1 MNEQPERV
9 ADSAIIAEQTTHDA
23 NQSSQAAASWAEGSL
38 EPGMAKP
45 DMLTERT
52 PHTPGR
58 HLQAQALLPI
68 ARRIAI
74 KLGHQERKLRDELTP
89 TLNGLRQL
97 AETTPPDTRAH
108 QQTEF
113 IIATIQHMF
122 EDAKEA
128 ELRAGQIVA
137 DLENELAK
145 GSDPLD
151 QAGI

>member
-1 MNEQPERV
+1 MVALLVVSPLCAILHLIRPVAIFRPE
-9 ADSAIIAEQTTHDA
+9 
-23 NQSSQAAASWAEGSL
+23 
-38 EPGMAKP
+38 
-45 DMLTERT
+45 
-52 PHTPGR
+52 
-58 HLQAQALLPI
+58 ALLPI
-68 ARRIAI
+68 ARRITI
-74 KLGHQERKLRDELTP
+74 GLGHQERKLRDELTP

-122 EDAKEA
+122 EDAKGA